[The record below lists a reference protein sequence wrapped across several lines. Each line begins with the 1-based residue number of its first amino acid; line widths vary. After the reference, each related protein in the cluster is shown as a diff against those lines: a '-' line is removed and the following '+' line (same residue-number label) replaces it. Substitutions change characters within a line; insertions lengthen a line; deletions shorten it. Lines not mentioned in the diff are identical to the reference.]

1 MMLQDISEQIINT
14 LIAIKDPETNESL
27 FSAVYDYPINYQSE
41 NIARYPIAIV
51 VESGGTAEYLTNR
64 ENYRTYKYEIHILLN
79 SKNSKMSAEW
89 YKLRKITDTV
99 MDAIDDDWQLGNVVV
114 DVEPV
119 DVNFGLDKHDSSGI
133 EVSSVVLLNCKIDRT
148 NAT

>member
-1 MMLQDISEQIINT
+1 MLNDISQKITET
-14 LIAIKDPETNESL
+14 LQALRDEETNELL

-41 NIARYPIAIV
+41 QIARYPIAIV
-51 VESGGTAEYLTNR
+51 VESGGTSDYLSNK
-64 ENYRTYKYEIHILLN
+64 ENFRTYKYEVHILFS
-79 SKNSKMSAEW
+79 SKNSTMSAEW
-89 YKLRKITDTV
+89 YKLRKATDVV
-99 MDAIDDDWQLGNVVV
+99 MDAIDDDWQLGNEVI